1 VTVNTGR
8 DILLTQPGTSRLLI
22 RNREL
27 ADELCNHWVIELCL
41 SDALQAG
48 DERLLEDYEIKQ
60 LIMDQ
65 LNGLQ
70 PLGITCRIVDVRS
83 SPE

>member
-1 VTVNTGR
+1 MRVITDR
-8 DILLTQPGTSRLLI
+8 DILLTKSETNRLSI
-22 RNREL
+22 QNWEL
-27 ADELCNHWVIELCL
+27 SDRLCNHWVIELTL

-60 LIMDQ
+60 LVTDQ
-65 LNGLQ
+65 LKGLQ
-70 PLGITCRIVDVRS
+70 ELGITCRIVNVRS